1 MHNLWPKVVCVTA
14 YMANKSEKS
23 PLARPLGVHA
33 LYKHA
38 SYRHV
43 PYGHAWHKKPGTNTP
58 GTNTP
63 GTNAAP
69 PPLRIDRTDG
79 GAGKAACR

>member
-1 MHNLWPKVVCVTA
+1 MHNPWPKVVRVTA

-23 PLARPLGVHA
+23 RPARLLVVHA

-38 SYRHV
+38 PYRHAGHKKSGHIHTQQ
-43 PYGHAWHKKPGTNTP
+43 GHARI
-58 GTNTP
+58 
-63 GTNAAP
+63 NAAP

-79 GAGKAACR
+79 GAGRAACR

>member
-1 MHNLWPKVVCVTA
+1 MHNPWPKVVCVTA

-23 PLARPLGVHA
+23 PLARLLGVHA

-38 SYRHV
+38 SYRHD
-43 PYGHAWHKKPGTNTP
+43 PYGHAGHKKPGTDTP
-58 GTNTP
+58 GTNT
-63 GTNAAP
+63 AP

>member
-23 PLARPLGVHA
+23 PLARLLGVHA
-33 LYKHA
+33 LYKHALHKHA

-43 PYGHAWHKKPGTNTP
+43 PYGHAGHKKP